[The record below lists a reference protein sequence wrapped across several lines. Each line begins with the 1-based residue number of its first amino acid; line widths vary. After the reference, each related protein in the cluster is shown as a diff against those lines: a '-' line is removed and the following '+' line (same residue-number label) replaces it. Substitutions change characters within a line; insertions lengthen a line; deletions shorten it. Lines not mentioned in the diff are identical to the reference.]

1 LKQSW
6 ANKSLNEFLKYL
18 YTWRKVV
25 CLFCSNSSWNIP
37 VWGCLQCVVVLPL
50 PLILAL
56 QSKLLLLLIMMTHH
70 RSIHHVVV
78 ESNITEINYG
88 HYIADVNN
96 HVQNQRV
103 FLFLC
108 YFNLVF
114 TLESFYLL
122 FNEHNNNCSNL
133 LQSSCKPLDR
143 LLYSKQAS
151 SKMLK
156 FHLLSKIFITG
167 PWKKTQINPTTYYT
181 YGNKKKWTQT
191 FP

>member
-1 LKQSW
+1 MKHT
-6 ANKSLNEFLKYL
+6 SL
-18 YTWRKVV
+18 
-25 CLFCSNSSWNIP
+25 
-37 VWGCLQCVVVLPL
+37 GCLQCVVVLPL

-56 QSKLLLLLIMMTHH
+56 QSKLLLLLIMMIHH

-78 ESNITEINYG
+78 ESNITEISYD

-167 PWKKTQINPTTYYT
+167 P
-181 YGNKKKWTQT
+181 
-191 FP
+191 